1 MNKAKAILKD
11 LRNLDL
17 YIASLIRRREKIE
30 ASLLSSPKWTAD
42 KVSGGAKKKQDDV
55 YVELMATADDIEA
68 KTVEAIKKQREL
80 QSMIDGLSNSDSQT
94 VLSMVYI
101 DKMSPWQVMDAL
113 NCSESTYYRILLV
126 ATRELNEMTVNDR
139 DLQKIQ

>member
-80 QSMIDGLSNSDSQT
+80 QSMIDGLS
-94 VLSMVYI
+94 
-101 DKMSPWQVMDAL
+101 
-113 NCSESTYYRILLV
+113 
-126 ATRELNEMTVNDR
+126 
-139 DLQKIQ
+139 

>member
-1 MNKAKAILKD
+1 MSRAKAILKD

-42 KVSGGAKKKQDDV
+42 KVSGGTKRKQDDV
-55 YVELMATADDIEA
+55 YVELMTTAEDIEA

-80 QSMIDGLSNSDSQT
+80 QSMIDSLSNSDSQT

-101 DKMSPWQVMDAL
+101 DKMTPWQVMDAL
-113 NCSESTYYRILLV
+113 NCSESTYFRLLRI
-126 ATRELNEMTVNDR
+126 ATRELNDMTVNDS
-139 DLQKIQ
+139 K

>member
-30 ASLLSSPKWTAD
+30 ASLLSSPKWTVD
-42 KVSGGAKKKQDDV
+42 KVSGAAKKKQDDV

-113 NCSESTYYRILLV
+113 NCSESTYYRILRV

>member
-55 YVELMATADDIEA
+55 YVELMATADDIEK
-68 KTVEAIKKQREL
+68 KTAEAIKKQREL
-80 QSMIDGLSNSDSQT
+80 QNIIDNLNDDTSKTILS
-94 VLSMVYI
+94 LVYI
-101 DKMSPWQVMDAL
+101 DKISMYDVMDEMRI
-113 NCSESTYYRILLV
+113 SDRTYYRLLRI
-126 ATRELNEMTVNDR
+126 ARKELEASLAVNGSFW
-139 DLQKIQ
+139 Q